1 MFPRRIVLIPRNDC
15 IFKIKINLNVVAILV
30 VVVQKSNAVAAAIDL
45 CSIKSKTRLKI
56 WGKIKS

>member
-15 IFKIKINLNVVAILV
+15 IFKIKINLNVVAIL